1 MKILF
6 CTFQMVKVVLNF
18 LQMQI
23 VTEEVWVR
31 KLRIA
36 LKLKMGMREAANI
49 LILMRIPVSL
59 SHYRDLMSKVVK

>member
-1 MKILF
+1 ML
-6 CTFQMVKVVLNF
+6 KVVLNF
-18 LQMQI
+18 LQRRI

-36 LKLKMGMREAANI
+36 LKLKMGMREAENI
-49 LILMRIPVSL
+49 IIPMRIPVSL